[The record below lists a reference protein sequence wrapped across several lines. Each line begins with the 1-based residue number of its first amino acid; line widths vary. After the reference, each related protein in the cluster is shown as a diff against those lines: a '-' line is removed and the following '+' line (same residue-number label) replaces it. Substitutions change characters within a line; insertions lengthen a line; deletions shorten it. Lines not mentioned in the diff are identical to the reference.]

1 MPAWRRIF
9 RAGFRNMLEL
19 LAQAQSHARP
29 ALTRFRVGAVVRGTS
44 GALYLG
50 ANLEFPAQSLSQTVH
65 AEQAALSNAFMHD
78 EPGIEAIAVSAAPCG
93 HCRQFLYE
101 FSDGRDIQIFLP
113 GQPAI
118 LLLELLPRPFG
129 PQDLK
134 VTASPLTRTK
144 IAVEN
149 VEGDPVR
156 AARYAAA
163 NAYAPYT
170 NSPSGVAIRSRRGNV
185 YRGSYIENAAF
196 NPSLPPLQ
204 VALVAMA
211 LANEDFGE
219 IAEVVLSEAANN
231 SISQL
236 SATKSLVAAI
246 APRAEFRL
254 LPRAK

>member
-1 MPAWRRIF
+1 
-9 RAGFRNMLEL
+9 MLEL
-19 LAQAQSHARP
+19 LAQAQSYARP
-29 ALTRFRVGAVVRGTS
+29 ALTKFRVGAVVRGTS
-44 GALYLG
+44 GAIYMG
-50 ANLEFPAQSLSQTVH
+50 ANIEFAGASLSQTVH
-65 AEQAALSNAFMHD
+65 AEQAALANAFMHD
-78 EPGIEAIAVSAAPCG
+78 ESGIEAIAVSAPPCG

-101 FSDGRDIQIFLP
+101 FAEGRDIDILLP
-113 GQPAI
+113 EQPAI
-118 LLLELLPRPFG
+118 GLSALLPRPFG
-129 PQDLK
+129 PADLH
-134 VTASPLTRTK
+134 VPQGPLSRTR
-144 IAVEN
+144 IAAEN
-149 VEGDPVR
+149 VESVAQ

-170 NSPSGVAIRSRRGNV
+170 SSPSGVAIRSRRGNV

-211 LANEDFGE
+211 LANEDFTD
-219 IAEVVLSEAANN
+219 IAEVVLAEASNN

-236 SATKSLVAAI
+236 GVTKSVLAVI

>member
-1 MPAWRRIF
+1 
-9 RAGFRNMLEL
+9 MLER
-19 LAQAQSHARP
+19 LAEAASYARP
-29 ALTRFRVGAVVRGTS
+29 AVSGYCVGAIVRGTS

-50 ANLEFPAQSLSQTVH
+50 GNIEFAGTSLGETVH

-78 EPGIEAIAVSAAPCG
+78 EPGIAAIAVSAPPCG

-101 FSDGRDIQIFLP
+101 FAEGRDIEILFP
-113 GQPAI
+113 EQPAI
-118 LLLELLPRPFG
+118 MLSASLPRPFG
-129 PQDLK
+129 PADLK
-134 VTASPLTRTK
+134 VAHGPLSRTK
-144 IAVEN
+144 IAAEDVES
-149 VEGDPVR
+149 VAQ

-211 LANEDFGE
+211 LANEDFND
-219 IAEVVLSEAANN
+219 IAEVVLAEASNN

-236 SATKSLVAAI
+236 DATKSVLAVI

>member
-1 MPAWRRIF
+1 
-9 RAGFRNMLEL
+9 MLEL
-19 LAQAQSHARP
+19 LAEAQAHARSS
-29 ALTRFRVGAVVRGTS
+29 LTNFRVGAVVRGTS
-44 GALYLG
+44 GSLYMG
-50 ANLEFPAQSLSQTVH
+50 ANIEFPGGNLGQTVH

-101 FSDGRDIQIFLP
+101 FADGRDIEILLP
-113 GQPAI
+113 EQPAI
-118 LLLELLPRPFG
+118 GLSALLPRPFG
-129 PQDLK
+129 PSDLN
-134 VTASPLTRTK
+134 VTHGPLSRTK
-144 IAVEN
+144 ISIQN
-149 VEGDPVR
+149 VDDNPVQ

-163 NAYAPYT
+163 NAYAPYS
-170 NSPSGVAIRSRRGNV
+170 NSPSGVAIRTRRGSV

-204 VALVAMA
+204 VALVAMT
-211 LANEDFGE
+211 LANEDFSE
-219 IAEVVLSEAANN
+219 IAEVVLSEASNN

-236 SATKSLVAAI
+236 NATKSVLAVI

>member
-1 MPAWRRIF
+1 
-9 RAGFRNMLEL
+9 MLEL
-19 LAQAQSHARP
+19 LPQAQSYARP
-29 ALTRFRVGAVVRGTS
+29 ALTNFRVGAVVRGTS
-44 GALYLG
+44 GKLYLG
-50 ANLEFPAQSLSQTVH
+50 ANIEFPGASLGQTVH
-65 AEQAALSNAFMHD
+65 AEQAALANAFMHD

-101 FSDGRDIQIFLP
+101 FAEGRDIEIRLP
-113 GQPAI
+113 EQLAI
-118 LLLELLPRPFG
+118 GLSALLPSPFG
-129 PQDLK
+129 PADLN
-134 VTASPLTRTK
+134 VTQGPLSRTK
-144 IAVEN
+144 IATEN
-149 VEGDPVR
+149 VESVAQ

-170 NSPSGVAIRSRRGNV
+170 NSPSGVAIRSRRGDV

-196 NPSLPPLQ
+196 NPSLGPLP

-211 LANEDFGE
+211 MANEDFGD
-219 IAEVVLSEAANN
+219 IAEVVLAEAANN

-236 SATKSLVAAI
+236 SATKSVLAVI

>member
-1 MPAWRRIF
+1 
-9 RAGFRNMLEL
+9 MLDL
-19 LAQAQSHARP
+19 LAQAQSLARP
-29 ALTRFRVGAVVRGTS
+29 ALKDFRVGAVARGVS

-50 ANLEFPAQSLSQTVH
+50 GNIEFKDASLGQTVH
-65 AEQAALSNAFMHD
+65 AEQAALANAFMHN
-78 EPGIEAIAVSAAPCG
+78 ELGIEAIAVSASPCG

-101 FSDGRDIQIFLP
+101 FSEGRDIEILLP
-113 GQPAI
+113 EQPATS
-118 LLLELLPRPFG
+118 LSALLPRPFG
-129 PQDLK
+129 PRDLNI
-134 VTASPLTRTK
+134 TGGPLSRTK
-144 IAVEN
+144 IAMEN
-149 VEGDPVR
+149 VESVAQ

-170 NSPSGVAIRSRRGNV
+170 NSPSGVAIRSRRGNI

-204 VALVAMA
+204 VALVAMT
-211 LANEDFGE
+211 LANEEFSD
-219 IAEVVLSEAANN
+219 IAEVVLAEAANN

-236 SATKSLVAAI
+236 SATKSLVAVI

>member
-1 MPAWRRIF
+1 
-9 RAGFRNMLEL
+9 MLER
-19 LAQAQSHARP
+19 LAEAQSYARP
-29 ALTRFRVGAVVRGTS
+29 AVSGYRVGAVARGTS

-50 ANLEFPAQSLSQTVH
+50 ANLEFPGVSLNQTVH

-78 EPGIEAIAVSAAPCG
+78 EPGVEAIAVTSAPCG

-101 FSDGRDIQIFLP
+101 FAEGRDIE
-113 GQPAI
+113 I
-118 LLLELLPRPFG
+118 LLAGYAAIKLSELLPRPFG
-129 PQDLK
+129 PADLDVIK
-134 VTASPLTRTK
+134 RPLSRDK
-144 IAVEN
+144 IAIQDF
-149 VEGDPVR
+149 EGNPAQ

-170 NSPSGVAIRSRRGNV
+170 NSPSGIAIRSRRGNI
-185 YRGSYIENAAF
+185 YRGSYIENSAF

-211 LANEDFGE
+211 LANEDFGD
-219 IAEVVLSEAANN
+219 IAEVVLAEASNN
-231 SISQL
+231 AISQL
-236 SATKSLVAAI
+236 SATKSVLAAI

>member
-1 MPAWRRIF
+1 
-9 RAGFRNMLEL
+9 MLEL
-19 LAQAQSHARP
+19 LAQAQSYARP
-29 ALTRFRVGAVVRGTS
+29 GLTNFRVGAVVRGTS
-44 GALYLG
+44 GARYLG
-50 ANLEFPAQSLSQTVH
+50 GNIEFPGEGLGQTVH

-78 EPGIEAIAVSAAPCG
+78 EPGIDAIAVSAPPCG

-101 FSDGRDIQIFLP
+101 FAEGRDIEILLP
-113 GQPAI
+113 GQAAVA
-118 LLLELLPRPFG
+118 LSALLPRPFG
-129 PQDLK
+129 PSDLN
-134 VTASPLTRTK
+134 VTQGPLSRTR
-144 IAVEN
+144 IAIEN
-149 VEGDPVR
+149 VESVAQ

-170 NSPSGVAIRSRRGNV
+170 NSPSGVAIRSRRGSV

-211 LANEDFGE
+211 LANEDFSD
-219 IAEVVLSEAANN
+219 IAEVVLAEASNN

-236 SATKSLVAAI
+236 NATKAVLAVI

>member
-1 MPAWRRIF
+1 M
-9 RAGFRNMLEL
+9 RACLPISRARFQNMLER
-19 LAQAQSHARP
+19 LAEAQGYARP
-29 ALTRFRVGAVVRGTS
+29 ALTGFRVGAVVRGTS
-44 GALYLG
+44 GKLYLG
-50 ANLEFPAQSLSQTVH
+50 ANLEFPGASLGQTVH

-78 EPGIEAIAVSAAPCG
+78 EPGIDAIAVSAPPCG

-101 FSDGRDIQIFLP
+101 FAEGRDIEILQP
-113 GQPAI
+113 GQSPLVLSA
-118 LLLELLPRPFG
+118 LLPQPFG
-129 PQDLK
+129 PSDLN
-134 VTASPLTRTK
+134 VAGGPLTRTK
-144 IAVEN
+144 IATQDVES
-149 VEGDPVR
+149 VAQ

-163 NAYAPYT
+163 NAYAPYSH
-170 NSPSGVAIRSRRGNV
+170 SPSGVAIRSRRGNV

-204 VALVAMA
+204 VALAEMA
-211 LANEDFGE
+211 LANEDFGD

-236 SATKSLVAAI
+236 SATKAVLAAI

>member
-1 MPAWRRIF
+1 
-9 RAGFRNMLEL
+9 MLEL
-19 LAQAQSHARP
+19 LSQAASYARP
-29 ALTRFRVGAVVRGTS
+29 ALTNFRVGAVVRGTS

-50 ANLEFPAQSLSQTVH
+50 ANFEFRGASLSQTVH

-78 EPGIEAIAVSAAPCG
+78 EPGIEAIAVTKPPCG

-101 FSDGRDIQIFLP
+101 FSEGRDIEILLP
-113 GQPAI
+113 GQPAMT
-118 LLLELLPRPFG
+118 LSALLPHPFG
-129 PQDLK
+129 PRDLDVAK
-134 VTASPLTRTK
+134 GPLSRDK
-144 IAVEN
+144 IAIQSVES
-149 VEGDPVR
+149 VAQ

-163 NAYAPYT
+163 NAYAPYS
-170 NSPSGVAIRSRRGNV
+170 NSPSGVAIRSRQGNV

-211 LANEDFGE
+211 MANEEFGE
-219 IAEVVLSEAANN
+219 IAEVVLAEAANN

-236 SATKSLVAAI
+236 NATKSLVAAI

>member
-1 MPAWRRIF
+1 
-9 RAGFRNMLEL
+9 MLEF
-19 LAQAQSHARP
+19 LAQAESFARP
-29 ALTRFRVGAVVRGTS
+29 ALTHFRVGAVVRGTS
-44 GALYLG
+44 GTLYLG
-50 ANLEFPAQSLSQTVH
+50 ANLEFAGESLSQTVH

-78 EPGIEAIAVSAAPCG
+78 EAAIEAIAVSASPCG

-101 FSDGRDIQIFLP
+101 FAEGRAITILVP
-113 GQPAI
+113 GQAPVGLSAI
-118 LLLELLPRPFG
+118 LPHPFG
-129 PQDLK
+129 PRELN
-134 VTASPLTRTK
+134 VTEGPLTRTK
-144 IAVEN
+144 IAIEN

-163 NAYAPYT
+163 NAYAPY
-170 NSPSGVAIRSRRGNV
+170 SHSLSGVAIRTRRGRV

-211 LANEDFGE
+211 LAKEDFSD
-219 IAEVVLSEAANN
+219 IAEVVLAEAANN

-236 SATKSLVAAI
+236 NSTKSLVGVV

>member
-1 MPAWRRIF
+1 
-9 RAGFRNMLEL
+9 MLEL
-19 LAQAQSHARP
+19 LAQAQSYARP
-29 ALTRFRVGAVVRGTS
+29 AVSGFRVGAAVRGTS
-44 GALYLG
+44 GALYFG
-50 ANLEFPAQSLSQTVH
+50 ANIEFPGESLGQTVH

-93 HCRQFLYE
+93 HCRQFLFE
-101 FSDGRDIQIFLP
+101 FAEGRDIEILLP
-113 GQPAI
+113 GQPTI
-118 LLLELLPRPFG
+118 TLSDLLPRPFG
-129 PQDLK
+129 PRDLN
-134 VTASPLTRTK
+134 VTGGPLSRTK
-144 IAVEN
+144 IAIQN

-163 NAYAPYT
+163 NAYSPYT

-185 YRGSYIENAAF
+185 YRGSYIENSAY

-211 LANEDFGE
+211 LANENFSD
-219 IAEVVLSEAANN
+219 IAEAVLAEASNN

-236 SATKSLVAAI
+236 SATKSVLASI

>member
-1 MPAWRRIF
+1 
-9 RAGFRNMLEL
+9 MLEL
-19 LAQAQSHARP
+19 LAQAQSYARP
-29 ALTRFRVGAVVRGTS
+29 VLSGYRVGAVVRGAS
-44 GALYLG
+44 GTLYLG
-50 ANLEFPAQSLSQTVH
+50 ANLEFPGQGLNQTVH

-101 FSDGRDIQIFLP
+101 LSEGHDIQILLP
-113 GQPAI
+113 GLAPI
-118 LLLELLPRPFG
+118 GLSDLLPQPFG
-129 PQDLK
+129 PRDLK
-134 VTASPLTRTK
+134 ITQRPFARAIVAAQDGKDDPTK
-144 IAVEN
+144 
-149 VEGDPVR
+149 

-163 NAYAPYT
+163 KAYAPYS
-170 NSPSGVAIRSRRGNV
+170 NSPSGIAIRSRRGTI
-185 YRGSYIENAAF
+185 YPGSYIENSAF
-196 NPSLPPLQ
+196 NPSLAPLQ

-211 LANEDFGE
+211 LANEDFGD

-236 SATKSLVAAI
+236 SATKAVLAAI

>member
-1 MPAWRRIF
+1 
-9 RAGFRNMLEL
+9 MLEL
-19 LAQAQSHARP
+19 LAQAQSYARP
-29 ALTRFRVGAVVRGTS
+29 ALTTFRVGAVVRGRS

-50 ANLEFPAQSLSQTVH
+50 GNIEFPGVNLGQTVH

-78 EPGIEAIAVSAAPCG
+78 EPGIEAIAVSAPPCG

-101 FSDGRDIQIFLP
+101 FAEGRDIEILLP
-113 GQPAI
+113 EQPAVG
-118 LLLELLPRPFG
+118 LSVLLPRPFG
-129 PQDLK
+129 PADLK
-134 VTASPLTRTK
+134 VTQGPLSRTR
-144 IAVEN
+144 IATEN
-149 VEGDPVR
+149 VEGVAQ

-163 NAYAPYT
+163 NAYSPYT

-211 LANEDFGE
+211 MANEDFSD
-219 IAEVVLSEAANN
+219 IAEVVLAEASNN

-236 SATKSLVAAI
+236 NATKSVLTVI

>member
-1 MPAWRRIF
+1 
-9 RAGFRNMLEL
+9 MLEL
-19 LAQAQSHARP
+19 LAQAQSYARP
-29 ALTRFRVGAVVRGTS
+29 VLSNFRVGAVVRGTS

-50 ANLEFPAQSLSQTVH
+50 GNLEFPGQSLSQTVH

-78 EPGIEAIAVSAAPCG
+78 EPGIDAIAVSAPPCG

-101 FSDGRDIQIFLP
+101 FSEGRELT
-113 GQPAI
+113 I
-118 LLLELLPRPFG
+118 LLAGQAPTELTALLPYPFG
-129 PQDLK
+129 PGDLN
-134 VTASPLTRTK
+134 VTEGPLTRTK
-144 IAVEN
+144 IAIEN

-163 NAYAPYT
+163 NAYAPYS
-170 NSPSGVAIRSRRGNV
+170 NSPSGVAIRSRRGNI

-211 LANEDFGE
+211 IANEDFGD
-219 IAEVVLSEAANN
+219 IAEVVLAEAANN
-231 SISQL
+231 SISQV
-236 SATKSLVAAI
+236 SATKSLLSVI
-246 APRAEFRL
+246 APHAEFRL

>member
-1 MPAWRRIF
+1 
-9 RAGFRNMLEL
+9 MLEL
-19 LAQAQSHARP
+19 LAQAQAYARP
-29 ALTRFRVGAVVRGTS
+29 VLTNFRVGAVVRGTS

-50 ANLEFPAQSLSQTVH
+50 GNIEFPGESLSQTVH

-78 EPGIEAIAVSAAPCG
+78 EPGIAAIAVSAAPCG

-101 FSDGRDIQIFLP
+101 FAEGRDIDILLP
-113 GQPAI
+113 EQPAI
-118 LLLELLPRPFG
+118 GLSALLPRPFG
-129 PQDLK
+129 PGDLK
-134 VTASPLTRTK
+134 VTRGPLSRTK
-144 IAVEN
+144 IATEN
-149 VEGDPVR
+149 VESVAQ

-211 LANEDFGE
+211 MANEDFSD
-219 IAEVVLSEAANN
+219 IAEVVLAEAANN
-231 SISQL
+231 SISQR
-236 SATKSLVAAI
+236 SATKAVLAAI